1 MHYRSHGHNNKKCDF
16 PQPPGIVKARFGS
29 TRNCNHI
36 PRRKSRL
43 TPMLSRSLTIDPESL
58 DVETLGVEK
67 ATQGSRAH
75 PGQNQEHEVRASL
88 TWSRKDRTGLRFNP

>member
-1 MHYRSHGHNNKKCDF
+1 MATITKNVISPNS
-16 PQPPGIVKARFGS
+16 PGIVKERFRS

-43 TPMLSRSLTIDPESL
+43 TPTLSRSLTIDPESL

-67 ATQGSRAH
+67 AAQGSRAH
-75 PGQNQEHEVRASL
+75 PGQNQEHEVRAGL
-88 TWSRKDRTGLRFNP
+88 TQSRKDRTGLRFNP